1 MQLLTYR
8 VKEWNWLL
16 WAWFCN
22 KLVWSNHVLLIEASL
37 LAAVMHYVMKCHIIM
52 WFECK
57 SCIISSQLYIHPI
70 IFFKQNPWK
79 KSEDTPANFTL
90 GIYSIFK
97 ELLTLLLTN
106 NPDTRLRA
114 QCNLNTSPQCKTT
127 YNRSTLQKTEQ
138 IPDGFLSFRKR
149 ERNVLWSTWT
159 NNARLILITSV

>member
-22 KLVWSNHVLLIEASL
+22 KFVWSNHVLLIEASL
-37 LAAVMHYVMKCHIIM
+37 LAAVMHYVLKCHM

-97 ELLTLLLTN
+97 ELLTLLL
-106 NPDTRLRA
+106 A
-114 QCNLNTSPQCKTT
+114 QLITQTQDFVLNVNLNTFPQCKTT

>member
-1 MQLLTYR
+1 MFDLT
-8 VKEWNWLL
+8 
-16 WAWFCN
+16 FTD
-22 KLVWSNHVLLIEASL
+22 WSKFVSCRYALCIE
-37 LAAVMHYVMKCHIIM
+37 MPYM

-97 ELLTLLLTN
+97 ELLTLLL
-106 NPDTRLRA
+106 A
-114 QCNLNTSPQCKTT
+114 QLITQTQDFVLNVNLNTFPQCKTT

>member
-37 LAAVMHYVMKCHIIM
+37 LAAVMHYVLKCHM

-97 ELLTLLLTN
+97 ELLTLLL
-106 NPDTRLRA
+106 A
-114 QCNLNTSPQCKTT
+114 QLITQTQDFVLNVNLNTFPQCKTT

>member
-1 MQLLTYR
+1 MPY
-8 VKEWNWLL
+8 
-16 WAWFCN
+16 
-22 KLVWSNHVLLIEASL
+22 
-37 LAAVMHYVMKCHIIM
+37 M

-97 ELLTLLLTN
+97 ELLTLLL
-106 NPDTRLRA
+106 A
-114 QCNLNTSPQCKTT
+114 QLITQTQDFVLNVNLNTFPQCKTT

-149 ERNVLWSTWT
+149 EKCALEYMNKQCSIDFDHICLRVITLYKKIVLRWF
-159 NNARLILITSV
+159 LL

>member
-70 IFFKQNPWK
+70 IFFKQNLWK

-114 QCNLNTSPQCKTT
+114 QCKPQYFSPMQDNIQSVYITK
-127 YNRSTLQKTEQ
+127 NRTDSRW
-138 IPDGFLSFRKR
+138 LS
-149 ERNVLWSTWT
+149 
-159 NNARLILITSV
+159 II